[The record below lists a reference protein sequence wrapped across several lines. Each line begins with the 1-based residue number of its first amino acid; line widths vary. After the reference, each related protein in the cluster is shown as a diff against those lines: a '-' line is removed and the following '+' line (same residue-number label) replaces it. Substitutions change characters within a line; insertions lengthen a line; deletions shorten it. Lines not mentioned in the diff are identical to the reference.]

1 MHLKIKPN
9 PDMVFTGQP
18 ELLARLVWDRDFG
31 DSSWLSYKNTSR
43 SWANTLIN
51 SIAVGSQMQMLL
63 LEKETSRMTPSVFPN
78 HSWEDFFTGYP
89 RGLSSHGWPWGESV
103 SGRSCSLC
111 PRARFSTTI
120 SMKNSYQNQ
129 FSAIMSAGKETEPQ
143 AISISRQSTKPHQLQ
158 ALPLSQQ
165 PDNRFS

>member
-78 HSWEDFFTGYP
+78 HS
-89 RGLSSHGWPWGESV
+89 
-103 SGRSCSLC
+103 
-111 PRARFSTTI
+111 
-120 SMKNSYQNQ
+120 
-129 FSAIMSAGKETEPQ
+129 
-143 AISISRQSTKPHQLQ
+143 
-158 ALPLSQQ
+158 
-165 PDNRFS
+165 